1 MNQIKAMLKNW
12 RTSVIGAVI
21 LVAMIMWWTNKIET
35 NDFLAVMGFISGLGF
50 FISKDN
56 TVTGAPG
63 K

>member
-12 RTSVIGAVI
+12 RTSVIGIII
-21 LVAMIMWWTNKIET
+21 LVAIALWAKRVIET
-35 NDFLAVMGFISGLGF
+35 EEFIMVLSFVSGLGF

-56 TVTGAPG
+56 TVTGIP